1 MEPTSDVVTLEGR
14 ASPRTPAPRRK
25 IPSKP
30 KVLTR
35 STLDGRTS
43 AARHFDLIVSR
54 MTEELGGHLST
65 RQEHLV
71 EAFAACCVNLDAL
84 NARMLVGEDIDQIVF
99 NNAITMMMQL
109 DQRIGGA
116 APKPGEART

>member
-1 MEPTSDVVTLEGR
+1 MEPTGDIVTLEGR
-14 ASPRTPAPRRK
+14 ASPLARTSAPAPRRK

-35 STLDGRTS
+35 NTLDGRTS

-99 NNAITMMMQL
+99 NNAITMMMATHW
-109 DQRIGGA
+109 RC
-116 APKPGEART
+116 RT

>member
-1 MEPTSDVVTLEGR
+1 MEPTSDIVTLEGR
-14 ASPRTPAPRRK
+14 ASPLARTPAPRRK

-30 KVLTR
+30 KVLAR

-71 EAFAACCVNLDAL
+71 EAFAACCINLDAL
-84 NARMLVGEDIDQIVF
+84 NARMLVGEDIDQIIF
-99 NNAITMMMQL
+99 NNAIATMMQL
-109 DQRIGGA
+109 DQRIGSTTNGRA
-116 APKPGEART
+116 EP